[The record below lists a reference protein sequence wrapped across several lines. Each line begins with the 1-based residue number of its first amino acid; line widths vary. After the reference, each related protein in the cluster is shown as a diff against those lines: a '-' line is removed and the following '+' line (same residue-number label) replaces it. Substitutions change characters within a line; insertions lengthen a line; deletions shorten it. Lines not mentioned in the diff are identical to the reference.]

1 MPHRERVKH
10 QEHIHAAPPV
20 HARTVAKLL
29 SVSTMT
35 VIRMEADGRLQPI
48 KLSPGVSARTYYRS
62 ADIYALIGRRGGD
75 DAA

>member
-10 QEHIHAAPPV
+10 QDTSMPPLLFT
-20 HARTVAKLL
+20 RGQVAKLL